1 MANVYIAFYKHKRK
15 INSIKNFFFRLFD
28 EIIRLTTHGKY
39 SHCEVVIP
47 NFEQDGDLLF
57 ECYSA
62 SNMDGGV
69 RLKLMPLPKERWDLV
84 KVNVNS
90 DLVRLFF
97 KQTKGLKYD
106 MLGAIGVVLP
116 IGEDNHRYFCSEW
129 CAGAIGL
136 ANPHKF
142 SPNSLYRKLRE
153 KV

>member
-1 MANVYIAFYKHKRK
+1 MPNVYIAFYKHKRK
-15 INSIKNFFFRLFD
+15 TDTLKNIFLRFFD
-28 EIIRLTTHGKY
+28 EVIRLTTHGKY

-69 RLKLMPLPKERWDLV
+69 RLKLMPLPTERWDLV
-84 KVNVNS
+84 KVNVNA

-116 IGEDNHRYFCSEW
+116 IGEDKHRYFCSEW
-129 CAGAIGL
+129 CAEAIGL
-136 ANPHKF
+136 KEPQKL
-142 SPNSLYRKLRE
+142 SPNSLYKQL
-153 KV
+153 KK